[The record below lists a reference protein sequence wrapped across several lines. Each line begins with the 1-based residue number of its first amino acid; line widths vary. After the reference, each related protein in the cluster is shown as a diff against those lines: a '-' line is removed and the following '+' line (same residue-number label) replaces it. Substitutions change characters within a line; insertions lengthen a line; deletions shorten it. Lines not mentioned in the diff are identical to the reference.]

1 MEGEEKKHNKHQNDL
16 DTNWIENRPTT
27 ATTTT

>member
-1 MEGEEKKHNKHQNDL
+1 MEGEEKKYNKHQNDL
-16 DTNWIENRPTT
+16 ANWIENRPTT